1 MSHLAEDV
9 RFAFRTLRKAR
20 TLTCVSFL
28 TLVVAVGLNTAIF
41 SVVESLLL
49 RQMPYPAADRLVT
62 IGRADAPARAVNG
75 VDGWTI
81 DQWRSRSRYLD
92 SVSSFADAQAIFL
105 DHGSAE
111 VWRGMRVS
119 SEFFDTLGIRLSL
132 GRAFLPEDVGPSSA
146 PVVILTHDL
155 WTHRFAADPQIVGR
169 VLDLNAHP
177 RRVVG
182 ILPVDFR
189 ALRMTNPAEIPQY
202 YESAPYDPTGAAG
215 CHTCFGGRVIARLQ
229 PFSLVEGAEAELS
242 GITRDI
248 ARESPPD
255 SLRGTSVRVEPLL
268 EHLIGPVR
276 RAIWILFGAAT
287 LVLLVACANVAG
299 LQLARATARQKEFA
313 LRAALGGSR
322 QRLIAQLLT
331 ENLLLAAAG
340 GTAGA
345 FVSPWATS
353 LLASWAPRELP
364 RLNEIGVDARVFA
377 VALTTT
383 VLTGLLSGIVP
394 ALAASR
400 VDINAV
406 TEADRRR
413 GGKSGGWAPAQ
424 RPRRRWP
431 CVGVRPDPRHRPS
444 DEKRSQSAERR
455 GRIRSSPRADA
466 HAGCGYQWQ
475 VRIGRRAYGVLPRVG
490 RACAGGA
497 WRRGGRHGEQR
508 PTEPVGAVAAADR
521 RAAEG
526 GRPRQPQRRRCSGLT
541 RYFSALRIPLRRG
554 RWLVAHDGD
563 LDGPPAAM
571 ISESLARS
579 RFGEGDPI
587 GRRIQLGSREDPG
600 PWLTLVG
607 VVADVR
613 YEGLDCPPGEAVY
626 QPQGINPFH
635 YTRLIV
641 RTNRDPWR
649 VEPQVRATI
658 RALYPAQPFFHVQL
672 MDDYIA
678 SSLAERRFALS
689 LFALFGVLTL
699 LLGAVGVYG
708 LVSFSVAERA
718 PEIGL
723 RAALGASRRSLFAL
737 IVTQGLTLA
746 CLGVGSGLVIAFVA
760 TRLMASLVFGVA
772 LTDPATVAVTAG
784 ILTLTAAL
792 ACFVPACAA
801 IRIDPLAALRDD

>member
-49 RQMPYPAADRLVT
+49 RQLPYPAADRLVT
-62 IGRADAPARAVNG
+62 IGRADAPARAVNA

-105 DHGSAE
+105 DRGSAE

-119 SEFFDTLGIRLSL
+119 SEFFDTLGIRMSL

-202 YESAPYDPTGAAG
+202 YESAPYDPTGVAG

-287 LVLLVACANVAG
+287 LVLLVACANIAG

-340 GTAGA
+340 GIAGA

-377 VALTTT
+377 LALTTT

-406 TEADRRR
+406 LKRTAGVAGRAAGGRLRNALVVVGLALAFVLILATGLLTRSVLNLQSVEAGFDPHHVLTLTPVV
-413 GGKSGGWAPAQ
+413 GTSGKYGSAAGRMAYYRELVERVQAVPGVEA
-424 RPRRRWP
+424 
-431 CVGVRPDPRHRPS
+431 VGMVSNVPLSRSEPS
-444 DEKRSQSAERR
+444 RLQIDGQSAEDARAS
-455 GRIRSSPRADA
+455 RSADVFWVSP
-466 HAGCGYQWQ
+466 G
-475 VRIGRRAYGVLPRVG
+475 
-490 RACAGGA
+490 
-497 WRRGGRHGEQR
+497 
-508 PTEPVGAVAAADR
+508 
-521 RAAEG
+521 
-526 GRPRQPQRRRCSGLT
+526 
-541 RYFSALRIPLRRG
+541 YFSALRIPLRRG

-579 RFGEGDPI
+579 RFGDGDPI

-613 YEGLDCPPGEAVY
+613 YEGLDRPPGEAVY

-658 RALYPAQPFFHVQL
+658 RALDPAQPFFHVQL

-708 LVSFSVAERA
+708 LVSFSVTERA

-723 RAALGASRRSLFAL
+723 RAALGQAVDRS
-737 IVTQGLTLA
+737 
-746 CLGVGSGLVIAFVA
+746 SG
-760 TRLMASLVFGVA
+760 
-772 LTDPATVAVTAG
+772 
-784 ILTLTAAL
+784 
-792 ACFVPACAA
+792 
-801 IRIDPLAALRDD
+801 